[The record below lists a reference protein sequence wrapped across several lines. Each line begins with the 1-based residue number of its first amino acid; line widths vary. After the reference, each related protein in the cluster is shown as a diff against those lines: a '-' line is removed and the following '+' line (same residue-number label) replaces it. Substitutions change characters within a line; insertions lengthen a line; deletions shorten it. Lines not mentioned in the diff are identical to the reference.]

1 MINSLLYNSYHVLG
15 LPVTATQR
23 DILKRTNELQKLLK
37 IDEVPSYDGDLLDP
51 SKIRTEYSIKEA
63 LQNLSTPKKRIRE
76 YFFWF
81 IENDA
86 IDEKVFEEL
95 NSKSYESAIK
105 IWRLAG
111 AKSTTKAFFYKKNLA
126 LLYCVLLLN
135 ENLSNSSHLKNS
147 LEIWKD
153 LIDSDRFWATFR
165 QYFKK
170 HDDMNT
176 STEIIADFEKHVTSY
191 LADIYTEISQKQ
203 NDNSFFTEFS
213 TEFGVK
219 GEKATSDIVN
229 PIYNNIHS
237 IVADIERIKITEI
250 TTDLDVKLKELKD
263 GIHKIQIQLNTLID
277 LGLYEDS
284 ETKTI
289 RDKAVT
295 SIRSVILDIYNN
307 NLDTNNKCLA
317 LFAITMKI
325 AGSVGMEHKIQA
337 DINTIKN
344 NEKYNTAI
352 NPITDLIS
360 EEKFKEAI
368 DLINTQLPT
377 SDKDLEKALL
387 NQKKLAVTMFA
398 FKKSQLGKEFID
410 STQYDLA
417 QQNFTEAGNFLF
429 ANLEVFDGLDPDGV
443 KKILKQVSDMVALAS
458 SKSLST
464 IDEWKANLQ
473 KEVNEKFAEGDMDK
487 YALSILIDCYMWG
500 GLMPLFKR
508 IRQNVQIANVCYV
521 IGWFTVWFYGI
532 GILFWIASYVIRNKD

>member
-23 DILKRTNELQKLLK
+23 DILKRTNDLQKLLK
-37 IDEVPSYDGDLLDP
+37 IDELPSYAGDLLEP
-51 SKIRTEYSIKEA
+51 SKIRTEDSVKEA

-81 IENDA
+81 IQNDA
-86 IDEKVFEEL
+86 IDEKAFEEL
-95 NSKSYESAIK
+95 DSKSYDSAIK
-105 IWRLAG
+105 IWRLAS
-111 AKSTTKAFFYKKNLA
+111 AKSTTKSFFYKKNLA

-135 ENLSNSSHLKNS
+135 ENLKNASYLKNS
-147 LEIWKD
+147 LEIWKE
-153 LIDSDRFWATFR
+153 LIDTDRFWAVFL

-176 STEIIADFEKHVTSY
+176 SAEIISDFKKHVTSY

-203 NDNSFFTEFS
+203 NDNSFFTQFS

-237 IVADIERIKITEI
+237 IVASIDRIKITEI
-250 TTDLDVKLKELKD
+250 TTDLDDKLRELKEA
-263 GIHKIQIQLNTLID
+263 IRKIQTELNSLID

-284 ETKTI
+284 ETRTI
-289 RDKAVT
+289 RDKAAT

-307 NLDTNNKCLA
+307 NLDTNNKCLS

-325 AGSVGMEHKIQA
+325 AGSVGMEHKIQE
-337 DINTIKN
+337 DINTLKN
-344 NEKYNTAI
+344 NERYHSAI
-352 NPITDLIS
+352 KPITDLIA
-360 EEKFKEAI
+360 EEKFQEAI
-368 DLINTQLPT
+368 DLIDSHLPKA
-377 SDKDLEKALL
+377 SSDLEKALL
-387 NQKKLAVTMFA
+387 NQKKLAITMFA
-398 FKKSQLGKEFID
+398 FKKFQLGKAQIE
-410 STQYDLA
+410 STQYDFA
-417 QQNFTEAGNFLF
+417 RQNFAVAGDFLY
-429 ANLEVFDGLDPDGV
+429 ANLEVFDGLNPDGV
-443 KKILKQVSDMVALAS
+443 KKILEQVSDMVAMATK
-458 SKSLST
+458 KSLNT
-464 IDEWKANLQ
+464 IDEWKTNLQ

-487 YALSILIDCYMWG
+487 YALSILIDCYMWN

-521 IGWFTVWFYGI
+521 IGWLTVWLYGSGLI
-532 GILFWIASYVIRNKD
+532 FLISSYVIRA